1 VSLNF
6 LLTMVFYLIGIVIA
20 SSSFFLPVVGLGGTA
35 ANARSS
41 SDNILVSSKSTSVGT
56 FQLPLPTNAISETM
70 SQITAG
76 QDGAI
81 GYSSGSGGISTTRNY
96 LENRIQGLSLSPGS
110 TTSGNVI
117 TCRPV
122 IPCVGTNNTDIIMA
136 GISEQVFG
144 LKGSDMI
151 YGAADDQLYGS
162 KGNDIILSGAG
173 NSLADGGPGDDVLTG
188 GIGHSLLI
196 GGPGNDKLFAG
207 PGDTVMEGG
216 SGANHFDCPLSVAG
230 LARSIVLDY
239 NPSNGDTISG
249 QCTLVNNVGRSGVGG
264 GEGAGAAATL
274 PDSGETPSSSPS
286 SGNNLAIE
294 GVIAGRGSSR

>member
-1 VSLNF
+1 
-6 LLTMVFYLIGIVIA
+6 
-20 SSSFFLPVVGLGGTA
+20 
-35 ANARSS
+35 
-41 SDNILVSSKSTSVGT
+41 
-56 FQLPLPTNAISETM
+56 
-70 SQITAG
+70 
-76 QDGAI
+76 
-81 GYSSGSGGISTTRNY
+81 
-96 LENRIQGLSLSPGS
+96 
-110 TTSGNVI
+110 
-117 TCRPV
+117 
-122 IPCVGTNNTDIIMA
+122 MA

-216 SGANHFDCPLSVAG
+216 SGANHFDCPVSIAG

-239 NPSNGDTISG
+239 NPTNGDTISG
-249 QCTLVNNVGRSGVGG
+249 QCTLVNNVGRSGGG
-264 GEGAGAAATL
+264 GGVAAATL
-274 PDSGETPSSSPS
+274 PDTGETPSS

-294 GVIAGRGSSR
+294 GVIAGRGSR